1 MALEIALYVAGR
13 ETGASRRNQR
23 KVLPSWWTATSTDS
37 ALNDASKEALD
48 AVDPGGTGPHEVDVP
63 TPTALNSDLD
73 LGMLLDGFV
82 VDDEVD

>member
-13 ETGASRRNQR
+13 ATGASRRNQR
-23 KVLPSWWTATSTDS
+23 KALPSWWTATSTDS

-48 AVDPGGTGPHEVDVP
+48 AVDPGGTGPHEVDAP
-63 TPTALNSDLD
+63 TPTLNSD